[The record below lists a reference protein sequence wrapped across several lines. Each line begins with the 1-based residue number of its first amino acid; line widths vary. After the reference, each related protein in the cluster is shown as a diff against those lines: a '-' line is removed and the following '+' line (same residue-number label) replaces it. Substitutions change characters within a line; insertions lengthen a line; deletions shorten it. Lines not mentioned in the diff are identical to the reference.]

1 MSEKKRAPEEER
13 ERLRQ
18 EELKGNPTGNI
29 RDSLNRTD
37 SSGNFAD
44 LFGGLGWKGALL
56 VLLAL
61 IVVGLMVLIII

>member
-1 MSEKKRAPEEER
+1 MREKKKDPEEER

-37 SSGNFAD
+37 SSGNLAD
-44 LFGGLGWKGALL
+44 LLVNWHGKGHYSFF
-56 VLLAL
+56 
-61 IVVGLMVLIII
+61 